1 VDVVDLTN
9 IPRLTVFV
17 IEAEAVTGQICINGA
32 AARLV
37 QPGDVEF
44 LFAAAHVD
52 QAQDRTL
59 AAGAVFVDHCN
70 RMVEVGG
77 DPKVV
82 PNSVGVEV
90 SRTPQVRSGEHR

>member
-9 IPRLTVFV
+9 IPPLTVFV

-37 QPGDVEF
+37 QPGDFEI

-59 AAGAVFVDHCN
+59 EARAVFVDHSN

-82 PNSVGVEV
+82 PNSVGVEA